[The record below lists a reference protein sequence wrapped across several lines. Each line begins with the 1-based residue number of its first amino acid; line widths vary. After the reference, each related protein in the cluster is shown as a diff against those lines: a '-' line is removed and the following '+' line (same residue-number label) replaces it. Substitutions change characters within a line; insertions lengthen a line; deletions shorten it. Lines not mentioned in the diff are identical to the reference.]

1 MPPTLLTLYVRK
13 HVEYSIPMAS
23 LRDFNNGAIKI
34 NKYSQLNDKKKNSL
48 KNLNNM
54 PSSSSN
60 NKNTKITK

>member
-1 MPPTLLTLYVRK
+1 
-13 HVEYSIPMAS
+13 MAS